1 MTAKKVEEVNEK
13 AVAPA
18 EQAAEQQAAEQTEMI
33 DPMKKMVKIKLFKD
47 GKEYK
52 DDVFVSVN
60 GKSFQIQRGVEVE
73 VPLAVAEVIE
83 RSIELDG
90 ATASFVSK
98 IEEDYIKKDKDN

>member
-18 EQAAEQQAAEQTEMI
+18 EQAAEQTEMI

>member
-18 EQAAEQQAAEQTEMI
+18 EQAAEQAAEQTEMI
-33 DPMKKMVKIKLFKD
+33 DPMKKMIKIKLFKD

>member
-13 AVAPA
+13 TVAPA
-18 EQAAEQQAAEQTEMI
+18 EQAAEQAEMI
-33 DPMKKMVKIKLFKD
+33 DPMKKMVKMKLFKD

-98 IEEDYIKKDKDN
+98 IEGDYIKKDKDN